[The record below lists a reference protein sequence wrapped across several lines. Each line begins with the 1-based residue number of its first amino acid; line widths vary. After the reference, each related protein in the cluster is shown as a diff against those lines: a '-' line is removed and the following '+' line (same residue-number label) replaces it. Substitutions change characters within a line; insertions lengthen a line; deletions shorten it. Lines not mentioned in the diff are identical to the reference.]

1 MIHKNTDTFVTIYG
15 FFTARLIRLLCG
27 HQSVNICGIKLTQR
41 APIVS
46 PVGSGKEKVASHC
59 EFSKCTL
66 QYTLKIRNGQR
77 FEKSRV
83 NWGVTPSLL

>member
-1 MIHKNTDTFVTIYG
+1 MIHKNTDTSLPYTDFYG
-15 FFTARLIRLLCG
+15 SPYPITLWPSIG
-27 HQSVNICGIKLTQR
+27 YICGIKLTQR